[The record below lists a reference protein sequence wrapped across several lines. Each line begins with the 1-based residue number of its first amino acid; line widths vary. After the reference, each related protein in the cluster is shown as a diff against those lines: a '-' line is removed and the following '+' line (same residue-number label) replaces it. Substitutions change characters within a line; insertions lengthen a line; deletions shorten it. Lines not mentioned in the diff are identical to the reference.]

1 MTRVLKENPSQVEP
15 RYLIG
20 EKFYTLK
27 EKESLSKSSNVGFIE
42 LLAKRLN
49 FKKAE
54 LRKESSEARNDS
66 GVKNEEAVFLNDI
79 LREYKG
85 KLYVPE
91 QIFGTELPEEVEF
104 ERSLEELPKM
114 SIEDFQKAM
123 KNDKV
128 DLLTSKEVKGAS
140 YGISNFIVDLK
151 EIPGEKSLHR
161 TKW

>member
-27 EKESLSKSSNVGFIE
+27 EKESLGKKPNVGFAE
-42 LLAKRLN
+42 FLAKRLT

-54 LRKESSEARNDS
+54 ED
-66 GVKNEEAVFLNDI
+66 VKKQRNEEEGVFLNDI

-91 QIFGTELPEEVEF
+91 QIFGAELPEEDEF
-104 ERSLEELPKM
+104 EKSLEELPKM
-114 SIEDFQKAM
+114 SFEDFQKAM

-128 DLLTSKEVKGAS
+128 ELLSYKEVKGGA
-140 YGISNFIVDLK
+140 YGFSDFVVDLK
-151 EIPGEKSLHR
+151 EIPGEKRLHR